1 MFKDMVRIADQGIVR
16 LVDKLGKAIAGKTW
30 VSALDED
37 KSVVQVQGWVRAL
50 CRERGKIV
58 PGSTREGHNIWTN
71 TGREFL
77 ALLMS
82 IETGPTT
89 AFRND
94 RMAFIGVGTGATTED
109 VGVLRLVTPI
119 EYVTGQF
126 LAPLNI
132 PPTFPLTPSRTTV
145 RYTRTFAEN
154 EITLSPGIQVNITE
168 MGLFTNGSPTAI
180 PPYNPGTRQT
190 GISTAGSQAPNA
202 YKTFEPIGKTD
213 SLEFEVSWEI
223 RF

>member
-1 MFKDMVRIADQGIVR
+1 MLKDFIRVADQGFTK
-16 LVDKLGKAIAGKTW
+16 LVDRFGRAIAGSVW
-30 VSALDED
+30 SSPVDDE

-58 PGSTREGHNIWTN
+58 QGSVREGHNIWTN
-71 TGREFL
+71 SGREFL

-89 AFRND
+89 SYRND
-94 RMAFIGVGTGATTED
+94 RMAYIGVGTGATTED
-109 VGVLRLVTPI
+109 VGVVRLVTPI
-119 EYVTGQF
+119 EYATGQF

-145 RYTRTFAEN
+145 RYSRTFAEN
-154 EITLSPGIQVNITE
+154 EITLTPGVQVNITE
-168 MGLFTNGSPTAI
+168 MGLFTNGSPSAI
-180 PPYNPGTRQT
+180 PAFNPGTRQT
-190 GISTAGSQAPNA
+190 GIATAGAQAPNA

-213 SLEFEVSWEI
+213 SLEFEVNWEI